1 MERGAARSGDG
12 PYFTGGR
19 DRENASTKCAE
30 DPVGCAWRLWTA
42 YAISWVTGEG
52 GGRDWAV
59 AVDTILCLIEENGR
73 DSGEWSENAKR
84 FGGTIWLVAVETE

>member
-1 MERGAARSGDG
+1 
-12 PYFTGGR
+12 
-19 DRENASTKCAE
+19 
-30 DPVGCAWRLWTA
+30 
-42 YAISWVTGEG
+42 VTGEG